1 MLICLGEQ
9 YSLIIADRDV
19 HEAGSAL
26 KGVFNG
32 KIDHMECSSLSYPTN
47 FNSDTQFDQHYFTG
61 SARRAGYKATREQD
75 HNTETSPQD
84 NSKPG
89 VVVKDRGRQLSN
101 RLDFLHKS
109 PEFSQK
115 RGVLE
120 RHTPQ
125 RKYDITTRSRRQ
137 SDVLKQEEE
146 IIIRPTLRRET
157 RSQRA
162 LIKNL
167 PYSFPLLRCVS

>member
-1 MLICLGEQ
+1 M
-9 YSLIIADRDV
+9 IIR
-19 HEAGSAL
+19 
-26 KGVFNG
+26 
-32 KIDHMECSSLSYPTN
+32 
-47 FNSDTQFDQHYFTG
+47 
-61 SARRAGYKATREQD
+61 
-75 HNTETSPQD
+75 
-84 NSKPG
+84 
-89 VVVKDRGRQLSN
+89 DRGRQLSN
-101 RLDFLHKS
+101 KLDFLDNT
-109 PEFSQK
+109 EEILQK

-167 PYSFPLLRCVS
+167 PY